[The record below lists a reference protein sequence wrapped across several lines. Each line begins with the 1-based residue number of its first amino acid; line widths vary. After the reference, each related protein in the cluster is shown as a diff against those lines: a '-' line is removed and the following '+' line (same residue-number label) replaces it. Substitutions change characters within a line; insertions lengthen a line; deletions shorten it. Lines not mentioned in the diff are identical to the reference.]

1 MLNTSQ
7 ALHSSGNFH
16 KVHIILYLLI
26 TNTGFEMIDL
36 ETRERGSGS
45 AIWGSFELPYT
56 NACYGT
62 ESILE
67 YLDKSYRT
75 KSKYIF

>member
-1 MLNTSQ
+1 
-7 ALHSSGNFH
+7 
-16 KVHIILYLLI
+16 
-26 TNTGFEMIDL
+26 MIDL

-62 ESILE
+62 ESILD

-75 KSKYIF
+75 KSEYIF

>member
-1 MLNTSQ
+1 
-7 ALHSSGNFH
+7 
-16 KVHIILYLLI
+16 
-26 TNTGFEMIDL
+26 MIDL